1 MIEQVLIKNY
11 KSIRDLSLPLNRLN
25 VLIGSNGA
33 GKSNFISFF
42 ELIKAIYE
50 QRFGSYTLSKGGID
64 NLLYH
69 GRKKSASIEGLIDFD
84 NTNAF
89 FFEIK
94 PAQSNKG
101 YLENT
106 GDYFNC
112 YQSKIKD
119 YSQWNKT
126 LWDSAVEESSLAY
139 NTKWRAAYL
148 RTYLKSFMVYHFTI
162 QASLLLCVVT
172 AT

>member
-1 MIEQVLIKNY
+1 M
-11 KSIRDLSLPLNRLN
+11 LSFL
-25 VLIGSNGA
+25 
-33 GKSNFISFF
+33 
-42 ELIKAIYE
+42 
-50 QRFGSYTLSKGGID
+50 
-64 NLLYH
+64 
-69 GRKKSASIEGLIDFD
+69 
-84 NTNAF
+84 
-89 FFEIK
+89 EIK

-119 YSQWNKT
+119 YPQWNKT

-148 RTYLKSFMVYHFTI
+148 RTYLKSFNGVSFSRYKLHFSY
-162 QASLLLCVVT
+162 AW
-172 AT
+172 